1 MISWLVFQ
9 NRQRILQCILS
20 EGVQGQGQNF
30 YCFVTNSKSSRR
42 IFPSFTKQR
51 SLGRLKSGRD
61 GDEPGGKEGRNSTF
75 KKETYL
81 SLTWGNFCVHPFQTL
96 LACLWADL
104 AIARWWFWACT
115 YPRCRCLKS
124 CTVGWWEFPQQVWK
138 HKMAGPA
145 EPEPPKRAR
154 GRCGMI
160 NSLSRVLSLDS
171 WC

>member
-42 IFPSFTKQR
+42 IFPSFSKQR

-81 SLTWGNFCVHPFQTL
+81 RPYL
-96 LACLWADL
+96 
-104 AIARWWFWACT
+104 R
-115 YPRCRCLKS
+115 
-124 CTVGWWEFPQQVWK
+124 
-138 HKMAGPA
+138 
-145 EPEPPKRAR
+145 
-154 GRCGMI
+154 
-160 NSLSRVLSLDS
+160 
-171 WC
+171 